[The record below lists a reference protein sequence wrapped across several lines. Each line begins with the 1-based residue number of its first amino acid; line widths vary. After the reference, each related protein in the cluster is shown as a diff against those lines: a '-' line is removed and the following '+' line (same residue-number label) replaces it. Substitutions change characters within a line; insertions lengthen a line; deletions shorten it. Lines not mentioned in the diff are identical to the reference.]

1 MSIDRARRIEPPARP
16 AHMPSARPPDELPRL
31 LTIPQLASYLN
42 VSSKTV
48 RRWVATRRI
57 PCVRIGT
64 RIRFER
70 GDIASWVRQRKEV

>member
-1 MSIDRARRIEPPARP
+1 MSVDRAREIEHPARP
-16 AHMPSARPPDELPRL
+16 VPRMSARPSDELPRL
-31 LTIPQLASYLN
+31 LTISQLATYLN

-64 RIRFER
+64 RIRFEH
-70 GDIASWVRQRKEV
+70 GDIASWVRQRKEG